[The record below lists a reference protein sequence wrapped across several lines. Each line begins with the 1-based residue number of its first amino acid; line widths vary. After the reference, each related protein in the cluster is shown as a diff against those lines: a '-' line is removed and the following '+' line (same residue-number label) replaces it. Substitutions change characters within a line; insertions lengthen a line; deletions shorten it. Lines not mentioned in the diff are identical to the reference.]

1 MANLKEELHD
11 EASRH
16 GIDLFGVASARDLGD
31 APPGH
36 RPTDILLGAE
46 SAIVLGLKMLDA
58 QTDLLPL
65 EGDTAS
71 TSPRQAMFSGHNA
84 FLSQKLDGAGYGLS
98 RFLEEKGF
106 NAYHQ
111 LASTGGV
118 DGRYLTG
125 LLSLKHI
132 AAKAGVGVI
141 GRSSLLITP
150 RYGPRVRLTAVVTDA
165 VIDPDKPLKED
176 YCSGCPG
183 LCISQCPVNALQKP
197 NPGTPY
203 QINRF
208 ACQQYL
214 TTRPSCSICLKVC
227 PVGDKRIR

>member
-1 MANLKEELHD
+1 MTNLKEELRA
-11 EASRH
+11 EASRL
-16 GIDLFGVASARDLGD
+16 GIDLFGVASALDLGD

-36 RPTDILLGAE
+36 GPTDIIPGAG
-46 SAIVLGLKMLDA
+46 SVIVLGLKMLDA

-65 EGDTAS
+65 EGDAAS

-98 RFLEEKGF
+98 RLLEGRGF
-106 NAYHQ
+106 RAYHQ
-111 LASTGGV
+111 LASTGGI
-118 DGRYLTG
+118 DGRFLTG

-132 AAKAGVGVI
+132 AVRAGMGVI
-141 GRSSLLITP
+141 GRSSLLVTP
-150 RYGPRVRLTAVVTDA
+150 QYGPRVRLTAVVTDA
-165 VIDPDKPLKED
+165 ALDPDEPLKED
-176 YCSGCPG
+176 YCSGCSGP
-183 LCISQCPVNALQKP
+183 CISQCPAYALQKP
-197 NPGTPY
+197 AEGTPY

-227 PVGDKRIR
+227 PVGDRRVR